1 MAIRYEGNVYKV
13 LLADYHPGQGKM
25 GGVNHVRLK
34 NLGTGTFWEH
44 SFRADLKLEDLEVEK
59 RPMDFLYTDAGHC
72 YFMNPDTY
80 EQVGVAEA
88 VIGPAAKFL
97 LPEMRLAVEFIEG
110 QPMSVIFPD
119 VIDIRVADTAPAA
132 HSQQDSTWK
141 TAVLEN

>member
-1 MAIRYEGNVYKV
+1 
-13 LLADYHPGQGKM
+13 
-25 GGVNHVRLK
+25 
-34 NLGTGTFWEH
+34 
-44 SFRADLKLEDLEVEK
+44 
-59 RPMDFLYTDAGHC
+59 MDFLYTDAGQC

-80 EQVGVAEA
+80 EQVAVAEA
-88 VIGPAAKFL
+88 VIGPAAQFL

-141 TAVLEN
+141 TAVLENGVEIMVPQFIKVDDYIRIDLTTMKYMERAKPPK